1 MIALDLQNNSL
12 SYNKNKVVD
21 TVSFSVEAGEFFMIL
36 GPNGA
41 GKSSLLKLIAGIEES
56 QSGQIDIL
64 GRPKTKYSAS
74 DLAKV
79 VALVAQQAPID
90 FPFSVAETVL
100 MGRSPHLGLLGIEGE
115 KDYALAAEAMCF
127 TGVEQFAD
135 RRLDQLSGGE
145 RQRVMIARAI
155 CQEPKI
161 ILLDEPTTALDPAH
175 QLKIMDLMERFR
187 QEKKTTVIMVSH
199 DLNLAALYS
208 DRLLLMKNGRVV
220 VIGTPAEVYIPEY
233 LEKSYECD
241 LLIDENPVGKVPRVM
256 PVPEKF
262 KNHSQNTKKHNKSGS
277 I

>member
-1 MIALDLQNNSL
+1 MEVAAMIALDLQNNSL
-12 SYNKNKVVD
+12 SYNGSKVVD
-21 TVSFSVEAGEFFMIL
+21 DVSFSAEAGEFFMII

-41 GKSSLLKLIAGIEES
+41 GKSSLLKLIAGIEQP
-56 QSGQIDIL
+56 QSGQISIL
-64 GRPKTKYSAS
+64 GRPKAKYSARE
-74 DLAKV
+74 LAKV

-115 KDYALAAEAMCF
+115 RDYALAAEAMSF
-127 TGVEQFAD
+127 TGVSHLAD

-208 DRLLLMKNGRVV
+208 DRLLLMKNGSVV
-220 VIGTPAEVYIPEY
+220 IIGTPAEVFIPKFIEN
-233 LEKSYECD
+233 SYECD
-241 LLIDENPVGKVPRVM
+241 LLIDENPIGRVPRVM
-256 PVPEKF
+256 PIPEKF
-262 KNHSQNTKKHNKSGS
+262 KKR
-277 I
+277 

>member
-1 MIALDLQNNSL
+1 MIALALHNNSL
-12 SYNKNKVVD
+12 CYNENKVVD
-21 TVSFSVEAGEFFMIL
+21 NVSFSAEAGEFFMIL

-56 QSGQIDIL
+56 QSGKITIL
-64 GRPKTKYSAS
+64 EKPKEKYSAR

-79 VALVAQQAPID
+79 VALVAQQAPMD
-90 FPFSVAETVL
+90 FPFSVQETVL
-100 MGRSPHLGLLGIEGE
+100 MGRSPHLGLLGIEDE
-115 KDYALAAEAMCF
+115 RDYTLALEAMRF

-175 QLKIMDLMERFR
+175 QLKIMDLMEKFR
-187 QEKKTTVIMVSH
+187 KEKNTTVIMVSH

-208 DRLLLMKNGRVV
+208 DRLLLMKNGKVV
-220 VIGTPAEVYIPEY
+220 VIGTPAEVFVSEFI
-233 LEKSYECD
+233 EKSYECD
-241 LLIDENPVGKVPRVM
+241 LLIDKNPVGNVPRVM
-256 PVPEKF
+256 PIPEKY
-262 KNHSQNTKKHNKSGS
+262 KK
-277 I
+277 

>member
-12 SYNKNKVVD
+12 SYNGSKVVD
-21 TVSFSVEAGEFFMIL
+21 DVSFSAEAGEFFMII

-41 GKSSLLKLIAGIEES
+41 GKSSLLKLIAGIEQP
-56 QSGQIDIL
+56 QSGQISIL
-64 GRPKTKYSAS
+64 GRPKAKYSARE
-74 DLAKV
+74 LAKV

-115 KDYALAAEAMCF
+115 RDYALATEAMTF
-127 TGVEQFAD
+127 TGVNQLAD

-208 DRLLLMKNGRVV
+208 DRLLLMKNGSVV
-220 VIGTPAEVYIPEY
+220 IIGTPAEVFIPKFIEN
-233 LEKSYECD
+233 SYECD
-241 LLIDENPVGKVPRVM
+241 LLIDENPIGGVPRVM
-256 PVPEKF
+256 PIPEKF
-262 KNHSQNTKKHNKSGS
+262 KKR
-277 I
+277 